1 MDKTNILGKFG
12 FLQMSQEN
20 GHSMVTHKHTPA
32 SGGHLGSQNEGKL
45 QQCLK
50 KRTCRNKM
58 DRTNI
63 LGKKLFF
70 TNVARKWTLNGH
82 TQKHSS
88 LGWTFGESK

>member
-45 QQCLK
+45 QQFRK
-50 KRTCRNKM
+50 KI
-58 DRTNI
+58 DQTNI
-63 LGKKLFF
+63 LGKIWIF

-82 TQKHSS
+82 S
-88 LGWTFGESK
+88 LTHTDTLQPRVYI